1 MKIKITIK
9 KLEIFFVIVY
19 LVIAVLCLSFFG
31 TKGFIGST
39 FGALVGMGD
48 WYIIK
53 FMSIRWLK
61 KGGYSF
67 FENSLRYVI
76 VGFGIWMLFEMK
88 LDILGIIAGL
98 SVVPLSIIIASVIA
112 LINKKNISI

>member
-1 MKIKITIK
+1 MKMKITTK

-19 LVIAVLCLSFFG
+19 FVIAVFCLSFFG
-31 TKGFIGST
+31 TKCFIGSVL
-39 FGALVGMGD
+39 GVLIGIVD

-61 KGGYSF
+61 KGSYSF
-67 FENSLRYVI
+67 FENSFRYVI
-76 VGFGIWMLFEMK
+76 VGVGIWVLFEMK
-88 LDILGIIAGL
+88 LDIVGIVAGL
-98 SVVPLSIIIASVIA
+98 SVVPLSIMIASVIA